1 MAFGKPLGRTKEYIE
16 IIRKALAREAP
27 LTYQGEHYQIP
38 YAGPDATGLGKP
50 LRSIVHGD
58 PGMQIYTASI
68 TPAGLRT
75 AGEVSDGTLPI
86 WFSPEQADQV
96 VQPILDG
103 RAKAGKQRNLD
114 GFDLA
119 PYVKI
124 CDGERSCGVPRCCTT
139 QPRALHWRNGGALE
153 ELLQRLRGAAW
164 L

>member
-1 MAFGKPLGRTKEYIE
+1 MPV
-16 IIRKALAREAP
+16 LAP
-27 LTYQGEHYQIP
+27 P
-38 YAGPDATGLGKP
+38 GLGKP

-58 PGMQIYTASI
+58 PGMKIYTASI

-103 RAKAGKQRNLD
+103 RAKAGKPRDLD

-124 CDGERSCGVPRCCTT
+124 AMGDDLAGVPRCAAAE
-139 QPRALHWRNGGALE
+139 PGAVYRRDGRAVE
-153 ELLQRLRGAAW
+153 EFLQRFRGAAW